1 MYLSLNNRFAIGTSN
16 NLYFLG
22 KQDDEK
28 SKYFQTGPLTYEGNV
43 YFKIVIFNIYLRN
56 TVCICIKFSNSNF
69 RCNLLSYK
77 RLGKSMLTRP
87 DYWKF

>member
-28 SKYFQTGPLTYEGNV
+28 SAYFRAGPLTYEGNV
-43 YFKIVIFNIYLRN
+43 YCTTLRLNICNSKITYMHLHQKIPIL
-56 TVCICIKFSNSNF
+56 ILKFQAQF
-69 RCNLLSYK
+69 
-77 RLGKSMLTRP
+77 T
-87 DYWKF
+87 

>member
-28 SKYFQTGPLTYEGNV
+28 AKYFRTGPLTYEGNV
-43 YFKIVIFNIYLRN
+43 YFTILRFNIY
-56 TVCICIKFSNSNF
+56 T
-69 RCNLLSYK
+69 
-77 RLGKSMLTRP
+77 
-87 DYWKF
+87 